1 MSYMYQSFQQVP
13 TKTIKAIGIDIKN
26 NFFMRVRHLPDK
38 LLQEMAHE
46 FDMAVNQIG
55 DENGITVD
63 GYRLNAD
70 QVSAIGQLLKLGKP
84 IAAIKEFRYATGVG
98 LREAKDFID
107 KFSKFKDPDEA
118 FILFTNAFAG

>member
-1 MSYMYQSFQQVP
+1 MSYMFQTFQQVP

-26 NFFMRVRHLPDK
+26 NFFMRLRHIDDR
-38 LLQEMAHE
+38 LLQEIAHE
-46 FDMAVNQIG
+46 FDMAVNQVA

-63 GYRLNAD
+63 GYRLNDD

-84 IAAIKEFRYATGVG
+84 IAAVNEFRYATGVG

-107 KFSKFKDPDEA
+107 KFSKFKDPYEA